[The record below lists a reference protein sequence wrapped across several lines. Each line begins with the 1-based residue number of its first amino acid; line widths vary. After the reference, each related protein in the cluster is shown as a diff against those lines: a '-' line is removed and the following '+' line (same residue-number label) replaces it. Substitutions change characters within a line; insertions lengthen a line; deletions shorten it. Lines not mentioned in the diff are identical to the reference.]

1 MSSKNVYF
9 IKAVT
14 NLHVGSG
21 DVTYG
26 VVDNMVQRD
35 CVTNYPII
43 NSSSLK
49 GALRAFFECNAKDNE
64 SDKNN
69 VPKIFGKDSN
79 SPSQDNTQ
87 NGKGKMAFFDAK
99 ILFRPVRSNKRP
111 YALVTCPQALS
122 DFFEYLEIS
131 GIKED
136 EKEGLKQLKEK
147 KLENKCNFEPKE
159 NEKFEEISKYEDI
172 TNLFKSEEITNLCNY
187 LNLNDEKIIICS
199 NEEFSNLNLPV
210 IARNQ
215 LENGESKNLWY
226 EEVVPRKSIFY
237 FMTNCEED
245 GLSNTFNEAIKEK
258 LVQIGG
264 NATIGYGFCD
274 IGIIKSKE
282 GNNE

>member
-9 IKAVT
+9 IKTIT

-21 DVTYG
+21 DITYG
-26 VVDNMVQRD
+26 VIDNMVQRD

-49 GALRAFFECNAKDNE
+49 GALRAFFEGIKSDNIIE
-64 SDKNN
+64 
-69 VPKIFGKDSN
+69 IFGKDSK
-79 SPSQDNTQ
+79 DNNT
-87 NGKGKMAFFDAK
+87 NLENDALGGKGKMAFFDAK

-111 YALVTCPQALS
+111 YVLVTCPQALN
-122 DFFEYLEIS
+122 DFFEYLDLCKITHN
-131 GIKED
+131 ITN
-136 EKEGLKQLKEK
+136 LKD
-147 KLENKCNFEPKE
+147 LENKCNFKLED
-159 NEKFEEISKYEDI
+159 NEKFEEISKTLSNSENFEELV
-172 TNLFKSEEITNLCNY
+172 NLLSLDGEN
-187 LNLNDEKIIICS
+187 IIICS

-237 FMTNCEED
+237 FMTNCEGED
-245 GLSNTFNEAIKEK
+245 NLNDTFKEVIKEK

-264 NATIGYGFCD
+264 NATIGYGFCN
-274 IGIIKSKE
+274 ISQLKNK
-282 GNNE
+282 

>member
-9 IKAVT
+9 IKTIT

-21 DVTYG
+21 DTTYG
-26 VVDNMVQRD
+26 VIDNMVQRD

-49 GALRAFFECNAKDNE
+49 GALRAFFECTGSKD
-64 SDKNN
+64 D
-69 VPKIFGKDSN
+69 VVKIFGKDSN
-79 SPSQDNTQ
+79 TNLENDALG
-87 NGKGKMAFFDAK
+87 GKGKMAFFDAK

-111 YALVTCPQALS
+111 YVLVTCPQALS

-136 EKEGLKQLKEK
+136 EKEGLKQLKQLTKNYK
-147 KLENKCNFEPKE
+147 KVED
-159 NEKFEEISKYEDI
+159 EKFENISSIKLQEIDLQSHSINIFNDI
-172 TNLFKSEEITNLCNY
+172 LKGEELKIYITT
-187 LNLNDEKIIICS
+187 
-199 NEEFSNLNLPV
+199 NEEFKNLELPV

-237 FMTNCEED
+237 FMTNCEDTELD
-245 GLSNTFNEAIKEK
+245 KKFEGAINEK

-264 NATIGYGFCD
+264 NATIGYGFCNID
-274 IGIIKSKE
+274 IIKSNE